1 MGMASF
7 ALHIACLNKHCEWN
21 CLRICEL
28 SRWVTISRISG
39 GLQCRRKPCFF
50 YCLLYLAM
58 LCLLNSRYKPPAAMS
73 CLLGAYLNISL
84 HVTVTVKSAVGPMSN
99 KQISSLPRR

>member
-1 MGMASF
+1 MSIVNG
-7 ALHIACLNKHCEWN
+7 IACAFASYLVG
-21 CLRICEL
+21 LL
-28 SRWVTISRISG
+28 LSRISG
-39 GLQCRRKPCFF
+39 GLQCCRKPCFF

-73 CLLGAYLNISL
+73 CHPGASLNISL
-84 HVTVTVKSAVGPMSN
+84 HVIVTVKSAVGPMSN